1 MLALPLLALAAC
13 TPAALVATAPDADAA
28 TAIAG
33 SRPWAADRVVLAST
47 TDWNVYS
54 AQGWGRQILIHVP
67 DTAAASVHV
76 GNYDETGT
84 YDATD
89 DQITLAAGAS
99 LVLPLTAGASTGPSD
114 HYAIPLASTEASAVV
129 ELLVVETA
137 Q

>member
-1 MLALPLLALAAC
+1 MLLTLLLTAC
-13 TPAALVATAPDADAA
+13 TPTALIATVPDADAA

-33 SRPWAADRVVLAST
+33 DRPWAADRVTLAST
-47 TDWNVYS
+47 TDWNIYTP
-54 AQGWGRQILIHVP
+54 QDWGRQILIHVP
-67 DTAAASVHV
+67 DTASASVHV

-99 LVLPLTAGASTGPSD
+99 LVLPLTSGSGRGPTD